1 MKLNNKFL
9 NSHWVI
15 EEIREEIEKSLE
27 SKQNGNKVH
36 QHFRDIAKVVL
47 RWNFL
52 ANLKLEN
59 RNGIVSWFCS
69 LDLVSVL
76 GRTALLQAFSIINM

>member
-1 MKLNNKFL
+1 MKLNNRFL

-36 QHFRDIAKVVL
+36 QHFRDIAKIAL
-47 RWNFL
+47 RWNFPT
-52 ANLKLEN
+52 NLKLEN

-76 GRTALLQAFSIINM
+76 GRTALFQSFSIINM

>member
-1 MKLNNKFL
+1 MKLNNRFL

-36 QHFRDIAKVVL
+36 QHFRDIAKIVL
-47 RWNFL
+47 RWNFP

-76 GRTALLQAFSIINM
+76 GRTALFQSFSIINM

>member
-1 MKLNNKFL
+1 MKLNNRFL

-27 SKQNGNKVH
+27 SKQNENKVH
-36 QHFRDIAKVVL
+36 QHFRDITKVVL

-69 LDLVSVL
+69 LDLISVL
-76 GRTALLQAFSIINM
+76 GRTALL